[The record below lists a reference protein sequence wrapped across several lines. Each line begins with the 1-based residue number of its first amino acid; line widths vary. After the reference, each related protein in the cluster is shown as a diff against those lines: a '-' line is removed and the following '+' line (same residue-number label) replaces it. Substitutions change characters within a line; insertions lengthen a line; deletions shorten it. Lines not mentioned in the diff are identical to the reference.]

1 VDSYI
6 FELKK
11 SSLLSFGGK
20 MKIIKIFTIF
30 VLFGLAI
37 FNSCAQKDILSKK
50 SLKNLTYQNESAN
63 FGKAT
68 LKDGTFIES
77 AAPGSA
83 SKTHVKLSDVPVYGT
98 IRGKRA
104 AAVILVTNSPGSGV
118 FYDLAVI
125 TEDMNTTDVIPAI
138 NLGDRIKVNSITF
151 KMDTIVVDIYT
162 QAQGE
167 PMVEHSAR
175 EVRKFLLDERNNLQ
189 EVKNKI
195 KAGNTL
201 LDIEW
206 KLVRVAYANATEKM
220 IKQPEKYLLLLSKD
234 KKVNILADCNR
245 GFGSYVLDGASLSIN
260 ILGTTRAMCAP
271 QSFSEKY
278 IRVKCRCKLY
288 IKR

>member
-1 VDSYI
+1 MKNIKFFII
-6 FELKK
+6 F
-11 SSLLSFGGK
+11 
-20 MKIIKIFTIF
+20 IIISILMFS
-30 VLFGLAI
+30 G
-37 FNSCAQKDILSKK
+37 CAQKDILSKT

-63 FGKAT
+63 FGKAV
-68 LKDGTFIES
+68 LKDGSFMES

-83 SKTHVKLSDVPVYGT
+83 SKTIVKLSEPPVYGVVN
-98 IRGKRA
+98 GKRA
-104 AAVILVTNSPGSGV
+104 AAVILITNSPGSGV

-125 TEDMNTTDVIPAI
+125 TENMKTTDVIPTV

-151 KMDTIVVDIYT
+151 KMDTIEVDMNT
-162 QAQGE
+162 QAKGE

-175 EVRKFLLDERNNLQ
+175 EIRKFLLDEKNNLQ
-189 EVKNKI
+189 EVKNSNKTE
-195 KAGNTL
+195 NTL

-206 KLVRVAYANATEKM
+206 KLVRVAYANDTEKK

-245 GFGSYVLDGASLSIN
+245 GFGSYVLDGSSLTIS

-278 IRVKCRCKLY
+278 ISELKAVVSYILKDDKLY
-288 IKR
+288 LSLKYDSGIMEFKK